1 MMAATIPP
9 VPRMAAC
16 TFMELE
22 GAAGIY
28 ADNMFEQ
35 VFNDHA
41 SSTTIQWA
49 TQITTGLACP
59 FSMLKSDAV
68 ERKQF
73 ELVYDLVMHVNELK
87 QFIQHCELVKMFMIY
102 PIADDGLTRAA
113 GEVPRNLLDTL

>member
-1 MMAATIPP
+1 MAAAIPP
-9 VPRMAAC
+9 VPRMAAH
-16 TFMELE
+16 TLVELE

-87 QFIQHCELVKMFMIY
+87 QFIQHCELVKMFMI
-102 PIADDGLTRAA
+102 
-113 GEVPRNLLDTL
+113 